1 MVAVVHLEGEAHIAP
16 GSLLWL
22 VSELPGEL
30 GVGHQGAEA
39 IEHGLHLPVGA
50 LGDLGR
56 DGALDHL
63 PEQVAL
69 VVDGHQAPTVD
80 LGLDL
85 GDPGLDGLLLV
96 ELVAD
101 LPGVLGMRCQLGVRG
116 LAV

>member
-1 MVAVVHLEGEAHIAP
+1 MVAVVDLEGEPHVSP
-16 GSLLWL
+16 GGLLRL
-22 VSELPGEL
+22 LCKLPGEL

-50 LGDLGR
+50 LGDLGW

-101 LPGVLGMRCQLGVRG
+101 LPGVLRVRRQLGVRG